1 MPRFRHLLVTVLT
14 ACTASGDAP
23 LDTDTERALAPTCVE
38 VGSPYT
44 HDDTRTIADVQA
56 LGTHNS
62 YHRRPANPLVPE
74 YEYEHAPLDEQL
86 VMGVRAIELDLHRRA
101 DGTFSVMHL
110 PHIDPGTTC
119 DSFSECL
126 GVMLTW
132 SLANP
137 CHAPLMI
144 WLEPKDLDVDAT
156 FPDEY
161 QTYVGQEAAI
171 DDEIR
176 AVWPPEKLFDPDEL
190 RGAHATLPEAVTQDG
205 WPTLGAMRGQAL
217 FAMLDSDEHRTP
229 YVTETPNLAGRAM
242 FVDSD
247 SAADPFAATF
257 KIDNAV
263 SEAAKV
269 TDLVGQGFV
278 VTSNVGGAG
287 DDPTANDADFTATL
301 AAGANYLATDA
312 PGVVGDMTKD
322 FIPGGAPARCNP
334 VRPVDGCVSTDIEAL
349 PSP

>member
-1 MPRFRHLLVTVLT
+1 MPHIRHLFVTLLT
-14 ACTASGDAP
+14 ACTVGGDAP
-23 LDTDTERALAPTCVE
+23 SDTDTERALAPTCVE

-44 HDDTRTIADVQA
+44 HDDTLSIADIQA

-62 YHRRPANPLVPE
+62 YHLRPPNPLVPE
-74 YEYEHAPLDEQL
+74 YNYDHAPLDEQL
-86 VMGVRAIELDLHRRA
+86 ALGVRAVELDLHRRV
-101 DGTFSVMHL
+101 DGSFSVAHL

-119 DSFSECL
+119 DAFSECL

-137 CHAPLMI
+137 CHAPLMV

-156 FPDEY
+156 FPDEH
-161 QTYVGQEAAI
+161 QTYVGQESAI
-171 DDEIR
+171 DDELR
-176 AVWPPEKLFDPDEL
+176 AVWPPEKLFEPDEL
-190 RGAHATLPEAVTQDG
+190 RGSHATLPEAVTQDG

-217 FAMLDSDEHRTP
+217 FAMLDSDEHRAA

-247 SAADPFAATF
+247 SASDPFAATF

-263 SEAAKV
+263 GDAAKV

-287 DDPTANDADFTATL
+287 ADPTANDAEFAATL

-312 PGVVGDMTKD
+312 PGVVGDTTKD
-322 FIPGGAPARCNP
+322 FIPGGAPARCNL
-334 VRPVDGCVSTDIEAL
+334 VRDEAGCVATDIEAL
-349 PSP
+349 PAP